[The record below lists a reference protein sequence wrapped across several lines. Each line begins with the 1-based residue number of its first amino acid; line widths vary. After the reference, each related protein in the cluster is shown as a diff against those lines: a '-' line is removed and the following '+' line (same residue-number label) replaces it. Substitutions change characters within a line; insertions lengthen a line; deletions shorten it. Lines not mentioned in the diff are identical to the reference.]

1 MKKLPV
7 FIIIVL
13 LVVSCKQNTKSEIG
27 TIWQI
32 DNNNGVISYIFGTI
46 HLYPSSEME
55 LSSEII
61 SKLQDCNVLAL
72 ERDLTDS
79 IENKKYSDYFDQAQN
94 LGFLKEGFKL
104 VIEEYGDELKFME
117 GELIRLSRK
126 SNTKVIGL
134 DSFEEI
140 VETFDKVSSIGLED
154 EIATLTDYQK
164 GIPLYLRGSIHEI
177 KEITTKIIGTQASEL
192 MIDIRN
198 ENWIDDIEALIA
210 KDKTFIAVGF
220 THLGGEKGV
229 LNLLTNKGYSV
240 RKVN

>member
-1 MKKLPV
+1 M
-7 FIIIVL
+7 
-13 LVVSCKQNTKSEIG
+13 VSCKQNTKSEIG
-27 TIWQI
+27 NLWQI
-32 DNNNGVISYIFGTI
+32 ENSNGVISYIFGTI

-55 LSSEII
+55 LSSKII

-79 IENKKYSDYFDQAQN
+79 IENKKYSDYFDRAQN
-94 LGFLKEGFKL
+94 LGFLKEGFKI

-126 SNTKVIGL
+126 PNTRVIGL

-140 VETFDKVSSIGLED
+140 VEIFDKVGSIGLED
-154 EIATLTDYQK
+154 EIATLSDYQK
-164 GIPLYLRGSIHEI
+164 GIPLYLKGSIHDI
-177 KEITTKIIGTQASEL
+177 KEITTKIIGLQASEL
-192 MIDIRN
+192 MVDIRN

-229 LNLLTNKGYSV
+229 LNLLTIKGYTV
-240 RKVN
+240 KKVN